1 MQALQTHTVVIFYRV
16 PAFPNV
22 VSVVQEAK
30 RLRLTTFWEV
40 DDLIFDRAV
49 LANSKT
55 LAALDKNVFDQLLE
69 GAVLY
74 KNAMLLCDRGIAS
87 TAGLAHAMRLAGL
100 KEVAVVENALDMQ
113 TLKVAQRVRDSG
125 IAENRRRNSNCVWLW
140 HQYPQH

>member
-1 MQALQTHTVVIFYRV
+1 M
-16 PAFPNV
+16 
-22 VSVVQEAK
+22 
-30 RLRLTTFWEV
+30 
-40 DDLIFDRAV
+40 
-49 LANSKT
+49 
-55 LAALDKNVFDQLLE
+55 FDQLLE

-113 TLKVAQRVRDSG
+113 TIEVRKGCMSSG
-125 IAENRRRNSNCVWLW
+125 FTKMDDAIRIVLRLW